1 MTQVQS
7 LALELLHVT
16 DVDQNKQKQ
25 QQQNNNNKDLSL
37 ENKDRP
43 SPFCWVIAVILNY
56 VLITLSIS
64 QTHLLSFP
72 PPVFCPRG
80 NVCAWSM
87 SPTDSHACHLSFYPF
102 GFLGIRISP
111 AKKHSLTSGGNSFE
125 ASQVLCT
132 PNVCRCRGGRN
143 DKGICPVGLRGFIC
157 LVCPS
162 PANAGRCPLSSK
174 LSRFY
179 LTKCPR
185 FIRISS
191 VGQPDSELTWA
202 LHWDTPP
209 LCESTVQMFIHL

>member
-1 MTQVQS
+1 
-7 LALELLHVT
+7 
-16 DVDQNKQKQ
+16 
-25 QQQNNNNKDLSL
+25 
-37 ENKDRP
+37 
-43 SPFCWVIAVILNY
+43 
-56 VLITLSIS
+56 
-64 QTHLLSFP
+64 
-72 PPVFCPRG
+72 
-80 NVCAWSM
+80 M
-87 SPTDSHACHLSFYPF
+87 SPTDLHACHLSFYPF

-162 PANAGRCPLSSK
+162 PANVGRCPLSSK

-191 VGQPDSELTWA
+191 VGQPGRVIWTHMSSSLGHTPVVWEHSANVHSSVEHLSMRGLTFLKHWPSPNHLSGLWGELSSSQNLLKPSSLENW
-202 LHWDTPP
+202 PP
-209 LCESTVQMFIHL
+209 HLWKGSHEHVCMAQGSTIYVAFASHSCVYEHLGC